1 MMAIIT
7 IRPPWGRKMI
17 LRLTTNHPA
26 SSYGKPVAVSNQGEA
41 FGPADLA
48 GSVIT
53 RATPDSIEK
62 FKRAG
67 YDFPLDLQ
75 TPLIYAKT
83 FKYEA
88 DTQEMWDAIKGPR
101 ETDTNCFK
109 RLVAQAYAEKLLEE
123 S

>member
-1 MMAIIT
+1 MATIT
-7 IRPPWGRKMI
+7 IRPPWGRRFI

-26 SSYGKPVAVSNQGEA
+26 SSYGRPVAVSKQGEA

-62 FKRAG
+62 FRQAG
-67 YDFPLDLQ
+67 YEFPLDLQ

-88 DTQEMWDAIKGPR
+88 ETQAMWCAIRGPR

-109 RLVAQAYAEKLLEE
+109 RLVSQAYTDKLLGKE
-123 S
+123 